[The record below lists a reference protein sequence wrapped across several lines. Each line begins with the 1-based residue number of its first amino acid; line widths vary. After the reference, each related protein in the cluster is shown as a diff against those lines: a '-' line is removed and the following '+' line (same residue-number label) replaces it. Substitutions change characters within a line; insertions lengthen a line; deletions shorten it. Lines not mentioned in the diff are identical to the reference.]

1 LQDALQAA
9 HAVIVDKI
17 ANGPQ
22 WIEPLPQFSQA
33 AIAVG
38 HAQAPLDADSVCRR
52 YPVRELTLDGSRWAF
67 AVEVARRV
75 DAKATSEFLASYGL
89 QDEAHPSVITAEAI
103 LVPIP
108 FQRGAFTTISARKV
122 LEGLDPAFVR
132 GKPVLVGFGTT
143 EIGDRLSTP
152 LHPEF
157 PTPGVEV
164 HAQILDGIL
173 SGRAL
178 RRFPLWIDA
187 LLLLTTCVLAVAL
200 FRSWRGFAAV
210 GVFAVMAS
218 AVYAVG
224 FVSFVLASRILPA
237 GPMMLA
243 VTLAPLLVYTADFVL
258 VERSLTQQLLGLRS
272 WLALRGKETGT
283 REREDLSWRLSLLEQ
298 LQTELG
304 SLYELHSA
312 LLESTQDLIA
322 IFDEQGKLL
331 LKNRAFAQ
339 AYGLQSNSPF
349 TLEQTRS
356 RWLRGEGGNYK
367 VNGDAEEREVSL
379 DKELYSVRVLPLP
392 STSLSPKG
400 GTIVTLTNLRT
411 RVERDRARAESLG
424 FITHELRT
432 PLTLML
438 GPIEEFVGEPQTL
451 HPHQRE
457 RIKIVHRN
465 GMRLLKLVNSL
476 LDFSRI
482 EAGRSRAVF
491 EPTDLAMFM
500 AELASNF
507 QSATQRAGLALRI
520 DCPPQPQPVYVDRE
534 MWEKIV
540 LNLLSNA
547 FKFTF
552 EGRIEV
558 VLQQREDFA
567 ELVVRDTGTGIPQDE
582 LPRLFERFHR
592 VEGARGRSFEGS
604 GIGLAL
610 VKELIDLHAGSIRV
624 ESREGRGT
632 SFFIRIP
639 LGRAHLPS
647 AQVRGARV
655 LEPTVARA
663 QAFVEEA
670 LRWLPEGA
678 VPNDAIEGEASDLAG
693 RSAASHYGRARV
705 VVADDNADMRDYIC
719 RLLRA
724 GHDCEAVGDGEAAL
738 EAIRRQ
744 RPDLVVTDV
753 MMPRMDGRLDEGDP
767 RRQGASRY
775 ACHRPLGPRR
785 RGSERGRSCG
795 GSGRLSRKAVLRT
808 RADRPGRQYH
818 CDGARPPRAGRC
830 AARGSAVVG
839 ALE

>member
-1 LQDALQAA
+1 MKTQRAGRRAWAQLSGLAALLFVLAFLLSMIPLIREGEARITDTFFRLSPTLQGQPKVVVIAIDDESLQAYGRWPWSRTLLARLTNNLAQSGASVVGLDILLSEPQSPAADKALQDALQAA

-17 ANGPQ
+17 ADGPR

-33 AIAVG
+33 AVAVG

-75 DAKATSEFLASYGL
+75 DAKATSDFLASYGL
-89 QDEAHPSVITAEAI
+89 QDEAHASVITAQGI

-108 FQRGAFTTISARKV
+108 FQRGAFATISARMV
-122 LEGLDPAFVR
+122 LEGMDPAVVR

-178 RRFPLWIDA
+178 HRFPLWTDA

-200 FRSWRGFAAV
+200 FRTWRGFAAM
-210 GVFAVMAS
+210 GVFAMMAA

-258 VERSLTQQLLGLRS
+258 VERSLTQQLLGLKS
-272 WLALRGKETGT
+272 WLAVRGKETGT

-339 AYGLQSNSPF
+339 AYGLQSNSSF
-349 TLEQTRS
+349 TLDQTRS
-356 RWLRGEGGNYK
+356 GWLRGEGGDSK
-367 VNGDAEEREVSL
+367 LNGDAEEKEVTL

-400 GTIVTLTNLRT
+400 GTIVTLSNLRT

-432 PLTLML
+432 PL
-438 GPIEEFVGEPQTL
+438 
-451 HPHQRE
+451 
-457 RIKIVHRN
+457 
-465 GMRLLKLVNSL
+465 
-476 LDFSRI
+476 
-482 EAGRSRAVF
+482 
-491 EPTDLAMFM
+491 
-500 AELASNF
+500 ASI
-507 QSATQRAGLALRI
+507 QG
-520 DCPPQPQPVYVDRE
+520 
-534 MWEKIV
+534 
-540 LNLLSNA
+540 
-547 FKFTF
+547 
-552 EGRIEV
+552 
-558 VLQQREDFA
+558 FA
-567 ELVVRDTGTGIPQDE
+567 ELMMSYPDSPVCAAAPETIFRESKRLLALISSYLDVLRLDAGAKAVSASRVE
-582 LPRLFERFHR
+582 LPDIVRQVFDILQP
-592 VEGARGRSFEGS
+592 
-604 GIGLAL
+604 LASA
-610 VKELIDLHAGSIRV
+610 AGMS
-624 ESREGRGT
+624 
-632 SFFIRIP
+632 
-639 LGRAHLPS
+639 L
-647 AQVRGARV
+647 V
-655 LEPTVARA
+655 LE
-663 QAFVEEA
+663 
-670 LRWLPEGA
+670 
-678 VPNDAIEGEASDLAG
+678 
-693 RSAASHYGRARV
+693 
-705 VVADDNADMRDYIC
+705 AD
-719 RLLRA
+719 
-724 GHDCEAVGDGEAAL
+724 
-738 EAIRRQ
+738 
-744 RPDLVVTDV
+744 
-753 MMPRMDGRLDEGDP
+753 
-767 RRQGASRY
+767 
-775 ACHRPLGPRR
+775 R
-785 RGSERGRSCG
+785 RGYSNWR
-795 GSGRLSRKAVLRT
+795 
-808 RADRPGRQYH
+808 RPS
-818 CDGARPPRAGRC
+818 D
-830 AARGSAVVG
+830 
-839 ALE
+839 

>member
-1 LQDALQAA
+1 MKRQRAGRRAWAQLGGLAALLFVLAFLLSMIPLIRDGQARITDTFFRLSPTLQRQPKVVVIAIDDASLQLYGRWPWSRTLLARLTNNLAQSGASVVGLDILLSEPQSPGADKALQDALQAA

-22 WIEPLPQFSQA
+22 WIEPLPQFSRA

-89 QDEAHPSVITAEAI
+89 QDEAHASVITAEAI

-108 FQRGAFTTISARKV
+108 FQRGAFATISARKV

-304 SLYELHSA
+304 SLYELHST

-339 AYGLQSNSPF
+339 AYGLESNSSF

-367 VNGDAEEREVSL
+367 VNGDADEREVTL

-400 GTIVTLTNLRT
+400 GTIVTLTNLQT

-432 PLTLML
+432 PLASIQGFAELMMSY
-438 GPIEEFVGEPQTL
+438 PDSPVCAAAPETIF
-451 HPHQRE
+451 RE
-457 RIKIVHRN
+457 SKRLLALISSYLDVLRLDAGAKAVSASRVDLPDIVRQVFDILQPLASAA
-465 GMRLLKLVNSL
+465 GMRLVLEGNEGATVTGDGSL
-476 LDFSRI
+476 ISG
-482 EAGRSRAVF
+482 A
-491 EPTDLAMFM
+491 
-500 AELASNF
+500 
-507 QSATQRAGLALRI
+507 
-520 DCPPQPQPVYVDRE
+520 
-534 MWEKIV
+534 V
-540 LNLLSNA
+540 LNLVSNA
-547 FKFTF
+547 IKYGQPGADIQVRCF
-552 EGRIEV
+552 RSD
-558 VLQQREDFA
+558 EDA
-567 ELVVRDTGTGIPQDE
+567 IISVHNLGKPVDPDE
-582 LPRLFERFHR
+582 MARLFDPYFRASNAEKSKT
-592 VEGARGRSFEGS
+592 GWGL
-604 GIGLAL
+604 GLAFVKRIAEKHGGSVRAESQASGTRFEIRL
-610 VKELIDLHAGSIRV
+610 PARMEPAMVVKE
-624 ESREGRGT
+624 T
-632 SFFIRIP
+632 
-639 LGRAHLPS
+639 
-647 AQVRGARV
+647 Q
-655 LEPTVARA
+655 
-663 QAFVEEA
+663 
-670 LRWLPEGA
+670 
-678 VPNDAIEGEASDLAG
+678 
-693 RSAASHYGRARV
+693 
-705 VVADDNADMRDYIC
+705 
-719 RLLRA
+719 
-724 GHDCEAVGDGEAAL
+724 
-738 EAIRRQ
+738 
-744 RPDLVVTDV
+744 
-753 MMPRMDGRLDEGDP
+753 
-767 RRQGASRY
+767 
-775 ACHRPLGPRR
+775 
-785 RGSERGRSCG
+785 
-795 GSGRLSRKAVLRT
+795 
-808 RADRPGRQYH
+808 
-818 CDGARPPRAGRC
+818 
-830 AARGSAVVG
+830 
-839 ALE
+839 